1 MIYIQ
6 KISSFETEAT
16 AGPTIIEE
24 EKKKRDKKN
33 GKRYWNLH
41 LPQLIHLDSSK
52 RPPKPLPAN

>member
-24 EKKKRDKKN
+24 EKKRETRRTVKGIGTFTCR
-33 GKRYWNLH
+33 
-41 LPQLIHLDSSK
+41 S
-52 RPPKPLPAN
+52 